1 MKLHRPASILLN
13 AVAVFCLCSLSPQG
27 YAIPSAAAVSNDELV
42 WFANLVK
49 TNNGKTFCAS
59 LDTTAG
65 DFADALP
72 RYSEAHP
79 ELKGQVT
86 DKQTIQALAE
96 SFPCKAHL
104 SPAAKN
110 SPNPDAGT
118 AR

>member
-13 AVAVFCLCSLSPQG
+13 AVAAFCLGTLSQQG
-27 YAIPSAAAVSNDELV
+27 YAIPSAPVVADDELA

-65 DFADALP
+65 DFADALT

-79 ELKGQVT
+79 ELKGRVN

-110 SPNPDAGT
+110 SPDPAAGT